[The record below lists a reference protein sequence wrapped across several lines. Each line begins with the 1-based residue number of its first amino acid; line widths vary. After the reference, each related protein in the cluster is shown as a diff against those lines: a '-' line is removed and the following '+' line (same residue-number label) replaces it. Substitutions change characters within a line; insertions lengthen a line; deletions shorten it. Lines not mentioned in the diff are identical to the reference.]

1 MALKTVALLHP
12 GEIGA
17 AIGACL
23 GGRGLRIVWASAGRS
38 AATRSRASAA
48 GMEDLGTLERALGVA
63 DIVLSV
69 CPPHGALALARE
81 VAGHGFRGIYID
93 ANAVSPATV
102 RDIGR
107 VVEGAEATFVDGGI
121 IGPPPIRGVSSRI
134 YLSGGPARD
143 IAAVFA
149 GSNLEAI
156 PLDSA
161 AGAASALKVC
171 YAAWTK
177 GTTALLAAIRALAT
191 HEGVEAALLEE
202 WKRSQR
208 ELPKRSEVVTAQAR
222 KAWRWIGEMEE
233 IAASFEAA
241 GLPAGFHLAAA
252 DLYRRLEGFKDGTAA
267 PALAEVTAAFRRG
280 APRRKGASGDR
291 RRSSAPRAQEEA
303 APARFKFGTAAIK
316 RDAAKRL
323 RSLKRS

>member
-1 MALKTVALLHP
+1 MKTVALLHP
-12 GEIGA
+12 GEMGS

-23 GGRGLRIVWASAGRS
+23 GGLGLRVVWASAGRS
-38 AATRSRASAA
+38 AATRSRAKAA
-48 GMEDLGTLERALGVA
+48 GLEDLGAIERALGVA

-81 VAGHGFRGIYID
+81 VAGHGFSGVYID
-93 ANAVSPATV
+93 ANAVSPGTV

-107 VVEGAEATFVDGGI
+107 VLEAAEAAFVDGGI
-121 IGPPPIRGVSSRI
+121 IGPPPVAGASSRI
-134 YLSGGPARD
+134 YLSGGRARD
-143 IAAVFA
+143 IAGLFA

-156 PLDSA
+156 PLEGP
-161 AGAASALKVC
+161 AGAASALKAC

-177 GTTALLAAIRALAT
+177 GATALLAAIRALAT

-202 WKRSQR
+202 WKRSQP

-241 GLPAGFHLAAA
+241 GLPGGFHLAAA
-252 DLYRRLEGFKDGTAA
+252 DLYRRLESFKDGTTA
-267 PALAEVTAAFRRG
+267 PRLAEVTSAFARG
-280 APRRKGASGDR
+280 APRRKAASAGR
-291 RRSSAPRAQEEA
+291 RRSSVREEENA

>member
-1 MALKTVALLHP
+1 MAMKTVALLHP
-12 GEIGA
+12 GEMGS

-23 GGRGLRIVWASAGRS
+23 GGLGLRVVWASAGRS
-38 AATRSRASAA
+38 AATRSRAKAA
-48 GMEDLGTLERALGVA
+48 GLEDLGALERALGVA

-81 VAGHGFRGIYID
+81 VAGHGFSGVYID
-93 ANAVSPATV
+93 ANAISPATV
-102 RDIGR
+102 RTIGR
-107 VVEGAEATFVDGGI
+107 VVEAAEATFVDGGI
-121 IGPPPIRGVSSRI
+121 IGPPPVPGVSSRI
-134 YLSGGPARD
+134 YLSGGRARD
-143 IAAVFA
+143 VAAVFA

-156 PLDSA
+156 PLEGA
-161 AGAASALKVC
+161 AGAASALKAC

-177 GTTALLAAIRALAT
+177 GATALLAAIRALAT

-202 WKRSQR
+202 WKRSQP

-222 KAWRWIGEMEE
+222 KAWRWVGEMEE

-241 GLPAGFHLAAA
+241 GLPGGFHLAAA
-252 DLYRRLEGFKDGTAA
+252 DLYRRLEGFKDGTTA
-267 PALAEVTAAFRRG
+267 PALAEVIAAFRRG
-280 APRRKGASGDR
+280 APRRKAGSGDR
-291 RRSSAPRAQEEA
+291 RRSSAPRRQEE

-323 RSLKRS
+323 RSLKRP

>member
-1 MALKTVALLHP
+1 MAMKTVALLHP
-12 GEIGA
+12 GEMGA

-23 GGRGLRIVWASAGRS
+23 CGRGLRVVWASAGRS
-38 AATRSRASAA
+38 TATRSRANAA
-48 GMEDLGTLERALGVA
+48 GLEDLGALERALDVA
-63 DIVLSV
+63 DIALSV
-69 CPPHGALALARE
+69 CPPHGALELARE
-81 VAGHGFRGIYID
+81 VAGHGFRGVYID

-102 RDIGR
+102 RNVGR
-107 VVEGAEATFVDGGI
+107 VVEAAEATFVDGGI
-121 IGPPPIRGVSSRI
+121 IGPPPVPGVSSRI
-134 YLSGGPARD
+134 YLSGGRARD
-143 IAAVFA
+143 VAALFA

-156 PLDSA
+156 PLASE
-161 AGAASALKVC
+161 AGAASALKAC

-177 GTTALLAAIRALAT
+177 GATALLAAIRALAT

-202 WKRSQR
+202 WKRSQP

-222 KAWRWIGEMEE
+222 KAWRWVGEMEE

-267 PALAEVTAAFRRG
+267 PALAEVTAAFARG
-280 APRRKGASGDR
+280 APRRKAASGAP
-291 RRSSAPRAQEEA
+291 RRSSAPRAQED
-303 APARFKFGTAAIK
+303 APERFKFGTAAIK

>member
-1 MALKTVALLHP
+1 MAMKTVALLHP
-12 GEIGA
+12 GEMGS

-23 GGRGLRIVWASAGRS
+23 GGLGLRVVWASAGRS
-38 AATRSRASAA
+38 AATRSRAKAA
-48 GMEDLGTLERALGVA
+48 GLEDLGALERALGVA

-69 CPPHGALALARE
+69 CPPHGALELARE
-81 VAGHGFRGIYID
+81 VAGHGFKGVYVD

-102 RDIGR
+102 RNIGR
-107 VVEGAEATFVDGGI
+107 VVEAAEATFVDGGI
-121 IGPPPIRGVSSRI
+121 IGPPPVPGASSRI
-134 YLSGGPARD
+134 YLSGGSARD
-143 IAAVFA
+143 VAAVFA

-161 AGAASALKVC
+161 AGAASAVKAC

-177 GTTALLAAIRALAT
+177 GATALLAAIRALAT

-202 WKRSQR
+202 WKRSQP
-208 ELPKRSEVVTAQAR
+208 ELPKRSEVVTVQAR

-241 GLPAGFHLAAA
+241 GLPGGFHLAAA
-252 DLYRRLEGFKDGTAA
+252 DLYRRLESFKDGTTA
-267 PALAEVTAAFRRG
+267 PRVAEVTAAFARG
-280 APRRKGASGDR
+280 APRRKAASAGR
-291 RRSSAPRAQEEA
+291 RRSSVREEENA